1 MLQMDTALHI
11 AVRKSSASV
20 EGRIRSRSQVSPD
33 IFIIQNKVLY
43 FLINTDPTS
52 HSCIFLDGTRSRCS

>member
-33 IFIIQNKVLY
+33 ILIIQNKVSY
-43 FLINTDPTS
+43 FVFNTNATS
-52 HSCIFLDGTRSRCS
+52 HSSIF